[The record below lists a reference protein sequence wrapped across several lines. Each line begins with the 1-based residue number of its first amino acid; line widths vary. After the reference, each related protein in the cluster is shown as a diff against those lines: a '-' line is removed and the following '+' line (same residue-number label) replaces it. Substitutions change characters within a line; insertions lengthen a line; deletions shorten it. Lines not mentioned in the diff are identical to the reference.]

1 MIQRVLEQQ
10 QPLCASLLELKNGD
24 LMSTDVEFANME
36 LFVQIMKPIVEITEA
51 LGAQKYVTIS
61 MVRPLLH
68 KLLNNIL
75 KNSDSDSRLTK
86 MMKLRMKEN
95 LHDRYTGPV
104 LDLLNKAAFLDPRF
118 KSLTFVP
125 DSEKD
130 RTVDQITVEASTCC
144 ISANEAEFS
153 ARSAFRGEKKFLHIL
168 EDVVQPH
175 VEQEGNRVVTDDCD
189 KARREVARYTGDE
202 DLGDTWTDHGP
213 LEWWGS
219 NRIRY
224 PCLAQLASKYLAIP
238 ATSVPAEQ
246 AFSMAGNVVNIRR
259 SCLLPDTVNMLV
271 FLASNL
277 QLK

>member
-1 MIQRVLEQQ
+1 M
-10 QPLCASLLELKNGD
+10 P
-24 LMSTDVEFANME
+24 TDVEFSNME
-36 LFVQIMKPIVEITEA
+36 LFVQVMKSIVEITEA

-86 MMKLRMKEN
+86 MMKLKMKEN

-118 KSLTFVP
+118 KSLTFVS

-144 ISANEAEFS
+144 ISANEADFS
-153 ARSAFRGEKKFLHIL
+153 AKSAFRGERKLLHIL

-175 VEQEGNRVVTDDCD
+175 VEQEGDSVTDDCD

-213 LEWWGS
+213 LEWWGRS
-219 NRIRY
+219 CNRY
-224 PCLAQLASKYLAIP
+224 PRLAQLASKYLAVP

-246 AFSMAGNVVNIRR
+246 AFSMAGNIVNIRK